1 MTQNQFIYAVSRIR
15 SKELYLLDKLFIEQL
30 LAAPSYEGCLRLLR
44 EKGWG
49 RGGNETAEE
58 LLTIEREKIWELM
71 GELVEDISVFD
82 TFLYINDFHNL
93 KAAIKE
99 IYKNEKVPN
108 IYISHGTI
116 SQELIYNGVKEHDFT
131 ALPEYMRECAKEA
144 YYIQFHTGDGQ
155 LCDVI
160 IDRAALETIL
170 VKAKASQNE
179 LLQEYAQLKAVTANI
194 NIGIRGFKT
203 GKSKE
208 FLERAL
214 VECETLSKKDLIEA
228 VLAGEEEIYHYLSST
243 SYGPAVEAIKESPAA
258 FERWCDNLMINR
270 IKPQKY
276 NPFTLSPL
284 AAYILAR
291 ENEIK
296 TVRILLSGKLNDI
309 GEQAIRERLREMYV

>member
-1 MTQNQFIYAVSRIR
+1 MAQNQFIYAVSRIR

-30 LAAPSYEGCLRLLR
+30 LAAPSYDSCLRLLR

-71 GELVEDISVFD
+71 RELVEDISVFD

-116 SQELIYNGVKEHDFT
+116 SQELIYNAVKEHDFT
-131 ALPEYMRECAKEA
+131 VLPEYMRECAKEA

-208 FLERAL
+208 FLDRAL

-228 VLAGEEEIYHYLSST
+228 VLAGEEEIYRYLSTT